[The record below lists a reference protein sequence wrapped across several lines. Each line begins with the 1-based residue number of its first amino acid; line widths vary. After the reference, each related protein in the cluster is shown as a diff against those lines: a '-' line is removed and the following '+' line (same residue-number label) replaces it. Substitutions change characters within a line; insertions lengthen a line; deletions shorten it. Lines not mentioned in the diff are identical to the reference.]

1 MYQDY
6 VKREMEM
13 LLKEREKMTDRNE
26 TFLAESKKYSL
37 SIKKSLPELIH
48 KENDLKKAK
57 LQYVEYLDK
66 TINRKG
72 RNVYVN
78 TVTIDEGSN

>member
-26 TFLAESKKYSL
+26 AFLAESKKYSFE
-37 SIKKSLPELIH
+37 IKKALPELIL
-48 KENDLKKAK
+48 KEN
-57 LQYVEYLDK
+57 
-66 TINRKG
+66 
-72 RNVYVN
+72 
-78 TVTIDEGSN
+78 